1 MWSTSSHFDHIAAA
15 KRGVDRMHT
24 IVLTIARCTLPQAR
38 PDSMEGRERSSG
50 VDLTLPRSIILTDR
64 SSSYSLQTGII
75 GKTWKTGST
84 EHKRGSQMAGFDE
97 SLHICTL
104 YSHVYIH

>member
-50 VDLTLPRSIILTDR
+50 ADLTLPRSIILSDR
-64 SSSYSLQTGII
+64 VEQLLAATGIV
-75 GKTWKTGST
+75 GKTWKTRST
-84 EHKRGSQMAGFDE
+84 EHKRGSPMAGFDE